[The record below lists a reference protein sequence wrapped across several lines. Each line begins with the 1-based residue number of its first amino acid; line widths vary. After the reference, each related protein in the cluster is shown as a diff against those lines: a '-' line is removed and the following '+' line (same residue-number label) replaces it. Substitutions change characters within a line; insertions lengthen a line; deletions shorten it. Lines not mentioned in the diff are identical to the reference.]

1 MVNVHAV
8 EEQQRQPHH
17 HQESGKSEYSSKHG
31 RQRQQPMC
39 PEEGRPYN
47 SPMPRI
53 QVLPSD
59 LVNQIAAGEVVERPA
74 SVVKELVENAIDAG
88 ARTIDIVLENG
99 GKTRIEVRDDGCGMS
114 EEDALLA
121 IERHATSKIRD
132 FDDLTRVRTLG
143 FRGEALPSIASV
155 SRFVLT
161 SADQDDG
168 AAIELTCDPLTGERS
183 VRPAARDRGTTIAV
197 RELFENVPARRKFL
211 RSADAEFRSIVTIV
225 SSYAM
230 PLPERAFRLQHNGR
244 VVLDLPPAANAR
256 ERVLQVIGSEAAESL
271 AEVDTVIGVTHVTGH
286 VTRKLRYGSRRN
298 QFFFVNGRLVKDR
311 VLTHAANR
319 ACDAFDFDGHPAL
332 ILFIDLPPE
341 AVDVNVHPA
350 KTEVRFRDSSQVH
363 VAVEQAVKRALG
375 GAEEGAALLSDR
387 RLDQGLGDPSIGR
400 SVIRD
405 APPSHPQGPGASLF
419 PPQRY
424 DDPGPRWTPAFT
436 PLFQRE
442 SVVQPPVAQH
452 TALIEEEQLPQL
464 GDLKGRVIGQYRMSY
479 ILLDTPGGLRLVD
492 QHVAHE
498 RVLYDRYLAR
508 IEARQ
513 PVSQQLL
520 APLLYEAGAA
530 EGAVLESNLDELRA
544 VGFDIE
550 RFSGNAF
557 AVSAVPPELLR
568 HDLDAFL
575 RKIIDASLEEKSSH
589 VTRVRERITASL
601 ACQAAIKVHR
611 TLSGEEM
618 ARLVAEL
625 LDSSNPFACPHG
637 RPIIVDIKHIDI
649 ERHFHRK

>member
-1 MVNVHAV
+1 
-8 EEQQRQPHH
+8 
-17 HQESGKSEYSSKHG
+17 
-31 RQRQQPMC
+31 
-39 PEEGRPYN
+39 
-47 SPMPRI
+47 MPPI
-53 QVLPSD
+53 QILPSD

-88 ARTIDIVLENG
+88 ARTIDILLENG
-99 GKTRIEVRDDGCGMS
+99 GKKSIEVRDDGCGMA
-114 EEDALLA
+114 EGDARLA

-132 FDDLTRVRTLG
+132 FDDLTHVRTLG

-155 SRFVLT
+155 SRFLLT
-161 SADQDDG
+161 SAADGSG
-168 AAIELTCDPLTGERS
+168 AAVEIECDPLTGQRS

-211 RSADAEFRSIVTIV
+211 RSADAEFRSIVTVV
-225 SSYAM
+225 SSYAL

-244 VVLDLPPAANAR
+244 VVLDLPPAPSAR
-256 ERVLQVIGSEAAESL
+256 ERVLQVIGSDAAESL

-286 VTRKLRYGSRRN
+286 VTQRQRYGSRRN

-332 ILFIDLPPE
+332 ILFVDLPPE

-375 GAEEGAALLSDR
+375 GAEEGAALISDQR
-387 RLDQGLGDPSIGR
+387 IGDPQIRNSGIGPTF
-400 SVIRD
+400 IRD
-405 APPSHPQGPGASLF
+405 APPGQGPSLF

-424 DDPGPRWTPAFT
+424 DESGPRWTPAFT

-442 SVVQPPVAQH
+442 SSLIQPPVAQR
-452 TALIEEEQLPQL
+452 TALIEEEEAPQL

-498 RVLYDRYLAR
+498 RVLYDRYLTR

-520 APLLYEAGAA
+520 APMLYETGAA
-530 EGAVLESNLDELRA
+530 ECAVLESHLEELCA

-557 AVSAVPPELLR
+557 AISAVPPELLR

-618 ARLVAEL
+618 ARLVAEV

-637 RPIIVDIKHIDI
+637 RPIIVDIKHLDI

>member
-1 MVNVHAV
+1 M
-8 EEQQRQPHH
+8 
-17 HQESGKSEYSSKHG
+17 S
-31 RQRQQPMC
+31 
-39 PEEGRPYN
+39 
-47 SPMPRI
+47 RI
-53 QVLPSD
+53 HVLPSD

-88 ARTIDIVLENG
+88 ATVIDVILENG
-99 GKTRIEVRDDGCGMS
+99 GKKLIEIRDNGCGMS

-155 SRFVLT
+155 SRFTLT
-161 SADQDDG
+161 SCDNDSG
-168 AAIELTCDPLTGERS
+168 AAIELDCDPLTGRRG

-211 RSADAEFRSIVTIV
+211 RSADAEFRAIVTII
-225 SSYAM
+225 SSYAL
-230 PLPERAFRLQHNGR
+230 PLPSRAFRLEHNGR
-244 VVLDLPPAANAR
+244 VVLDLPPAVTGR
-256 ERVLQVIGSEAAESL
+256 ERVLQIVGSEAAEHL
-271 AEVDTVIGVTHVTGH
+271 ADIDTEIGVTRAGGY
-286 VTRKLRYGSRRN
+286 VTRQLRFGSKRN

-319 ACDAFDFDGHPAL
+319 ACDAFDFDGHPA
-332 ILFIDLPPE
+332 IVLFLDVPPDM
-341 AVDVNVHPA
+341 VDVNVHPA

-363 VAVEQAVKRALG
+363 VAVEQAIKRALG
-375 GAEEGAALLSDR
+375 GAEEGSTL
-387 RLDQGLGDPSIGR
+387 
-400 SVIRD
+400 IRESE
-405 APPSHPQGPGASLF
+405 PPPQSPLQPGQSLF
-419 PPQRY
+419 APQRY

-442 SVVQPPVAQH
+442 ALVQPPVMDAQRAQGA
-452 TALIEEEQLPQL
+452 TAVEEEEAPQL
-464 GDLKGRVIGQYRMSY
+464 GDLAGRVIGQYRMSY
-479 ILLDTPGGLRLVD
+479 IIVDMPGGLRLVD

-508 IEARQ
+508 VEARA

-520 APLLYEAGAA
+520 TPILYEAGAA
-530 EGAVLESNLDELRA
+530 ECAALESHLEELRA
-544 VGFDIE
+544 VGLDIE

-557 AVSAVPPELLR
+557 AISAVPSELLR
-568 HDLDAFL
+568 NDVHSFL
-575 RKIIDASLEEKSSH
+575 AKLIDASLEEKGSH
-589 VTRVRERITASL
+589 VTRVRERIAASL

-611 TLSGEEM
+611 PLGGNEM

-625 LDSSNPFACPHG
+625 LQSSNPFACPHG
-637 RPIIVDIKHIDI
+637 RPIIVDIKHLDI